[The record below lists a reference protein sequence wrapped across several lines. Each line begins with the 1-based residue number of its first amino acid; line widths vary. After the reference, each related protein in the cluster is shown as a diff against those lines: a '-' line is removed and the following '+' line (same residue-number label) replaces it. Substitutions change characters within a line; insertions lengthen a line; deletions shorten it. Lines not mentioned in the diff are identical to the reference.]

1 VIFVHSLS
9 HCVIFFVLHGLC
21 NISTISHLILS
32 IPCFFRWFC
41 NTYIYF
47 NNNLSSHSIIFLAE
61 HYEWEEIIIDEA
73 SQDEYTSMV
82 SSLMFGMGCG
92 LLSFAAL
99 RYRRIQK
106 LQHGGGGDSHRG
118 LFGSL
123 FSGGA
128 YGRSKSKYY
137 GGGNSTSSSGGYA
150 FDPPPP
156 PLSKI
161 GHNNGN
167 YAGGSSTG
175 NRLGFVIDMVL
186 STSLGLLTSLLV
198 FESDIFYPQ
207 PVPILSSSLSI
218 NNNDTNMDNNDDNSS
233 GNANNAVALSNPI
246 LPPQWI
252 SPIIPL
258 VPGRSILSDTLCGPL
273 TTEFRKFPKEFWQGG
288 SRNVGIENGFHNH
301 MSLYANMGWRGT
313 KYYQQQQQ
321 QQQQAS
327 NQKQRQHLNDNVN
340 LEILGENPTDL
351 NYNNIGVYERLVLDN
366 LQGFVINCERR
377 SRHEAKLRKL
387 RYPKRGGLL
396 LGSGGRNYWNEEQ
409 QQLTPVV
416 IPDDGVF
423 ADEDLELDDIYFVHD
438 DNDE

>member
-1 VIFVHSLS
+1 VSFYFSWFVQIFQQSL
-9 HCVIFFVLHGLC
+9 
-21 NISTISHLILS
+21 ISFHQ
-32 IPCFFRWFC
+32 
-41 NTYIYF
+41 N
-47 NNNLSSHSIIFLAE
+47 LAE

-106 LQHGGGGDSHRG
+106 LHRGGDSHRG
-118 LFGSL
+118 LFGNL
-123 FSGGA
+123 FNGRA

-137 GGGNSTSSSGGYA
+137 GGGNSTSSSSSSSNSSGGYA

-156 PLSKI
+156 PSTI

-198 FESDIFYPQ
+198 FESDMFYPQ
-207 PVPILSSSLSI
+207 PVPLLSSSLSI
-218 NNNDTNMDNNDDNSS
+218 NNNNNNNDTNNMDNNDDNSS
-233 GNANNAVALSNPI
+233 GNANNSVALSNPI

-321 QQQQAS
+321 QAS
-327 NQKQRQHLNDNVN
+327 NQKQKQHLNDNVN

-396 LGSGGRNYWNEEQ
+396 LGSGGSSGRGSGGGGRNYWNEEQ

-423 ADEDLELDDIYFVHD
+423 ADEDLELDDIYFVND